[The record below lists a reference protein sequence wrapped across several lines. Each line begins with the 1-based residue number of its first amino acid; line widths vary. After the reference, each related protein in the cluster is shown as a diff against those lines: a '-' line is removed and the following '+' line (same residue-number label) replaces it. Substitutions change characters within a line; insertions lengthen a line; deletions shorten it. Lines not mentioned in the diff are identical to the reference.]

1 MSLPEVK
8 PKIKENHCLF
18 LGPSPTFLPSF
29 RECKPPLIVNIPN
42 KSLNQN
48 EFLVHDGTLPQNQN
62 SQFTREKMVAKEDGP
77 PFRSGGTLLGIHA
90 DFYDSTISDHEFH

>member
-8 PKIKENHCLF
+8 PKIKENHRLF

-42 KSLNQN
+42 KSLNQK

-62 SQFTREKMVAKEDGP
+62 SQFTPEKMVAKEDG
-77 PFRSGGTLLGIHA
+77 TLVSEVVGPSR
-90 DFYDSTISDHEFH
+90 DSYRLLRL